1 MTSEQIHEKLENLYN
16 SPTSKK
22 FINHLIMSYFPIKK
36 VNKVLSKPAVAKFR
50 CALTNVELCSL
61 NDILT
66 AITAEDIKTK
76 FIEMAFGELEMNP
89 PEGMDEIVKPILKDK
104 RIALTGFQTDTFLSW
119 RAYQELYEWVA
130 KKVLA
135 GDKNINWLIKQT
147 MEDETTKA
155 AGSADNANK
164 ENRPKLILKPKPKV
178 STLGDIDCLRE
189 LKAKMEAEEK
199 RNK

>member
-1 MTSEQIHEKLENLYN
+1 
-16 SPTSKK
+16 
-22 FINHLIMSYFPIKK
+22 
-36 VNKVLSKPAVAKFR
+36 
-50 CALTNVELCSL
+50 
-61 NDILT
+61 
-66 AITAEDIKTK
+66 
-76 FIEMAFGELEMNP
+76 
-89 PEGMDEIVKPILKDK
+89 
-104 RIALTGFQTDTFLSW
+104 
-119 RAYQELYEWVA
+119 
-130 KKVLA
+130 
-135 GDKNINWLIKQT
+135 